1 MNEIIQNLE
10 REFNVQILKSIL
22 PLKGENTY
30 NTDESGRIT
39 SLYLRKIELSN
50 IDRFLDTSSSL
61 TELSLEFCEIRN
73 IKSIKSFNQV
83 KKLILSYNPLLS
95 SEIEQIKY
103 LKELNHLELNSVE
116 LKNTKFLQDLVNLE
130 LLSLCGSDH
139 LYEIKELENLDKLR
153 NLNLS
158 FNRIDSFSKLSLN
171 KNIESINLR
180 SGKLTSLVGVEKYP
194 NLIELNLSGN
204 SISKIE
210 NLENLKNLKYLNLS
224 SMRLSKIE
232 GLDKLYELEV
242 LDISDQLIKLIEGL
256 GNLKKLKQLN
266 LSENN
271 ISRVENLDNLQNF
284 EYVLLEHNDIV
295 EFDSKFLNYLNSS
308 CFISLVG
315 NPIKEIKGYVPDN
328 VKIQF
333 EEPNWVPK
341 SL

>member
-210 NLENLKNLKYLNLS
+210 NL
-224 SMRLSKIE
+224 
-232 GLDKLYELEV
+232 
-242 LDISDQLIKLIEGL
+242 
-256 GNLKKLKQLN
+256 KKLKQLN